1 MRKENW
7 DTYVKNIGLVH
18 LMIEIWKKK
27 TINLKSTGKMIG
39 LRNDQKVL

>member
-18 LMIEIWKKK
+18 FMIEIWKKN
-27 TINLKSTGKMIG
+27 INLKSTGKMIG